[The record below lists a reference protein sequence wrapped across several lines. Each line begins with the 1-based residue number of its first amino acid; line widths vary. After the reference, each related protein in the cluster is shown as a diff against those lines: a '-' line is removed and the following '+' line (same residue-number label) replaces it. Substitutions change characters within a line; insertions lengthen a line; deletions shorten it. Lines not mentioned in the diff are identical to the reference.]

1 MEPHVVLEL
10 LLFYAVPQGDVNP
23 LAHALID
30 HFGDLPGVFDATYE
44 QLLTSDDPDVR
55 ELLSLC
61 DILVDGPFVLAERDL
76 TLRFR
81 GSRNQ
86 RLIDVPKSLEQGTV
100 VLYA

>member
-1 MEPHVVLEL
+1 M
-10 LLFYAVPQGDVNP
+10 
-23 LAHALID
+23 
-30 HFGDLPGVFDATYE
+30 
-44 QLLTSDDPDVR
+44 R

-86 RLIDVPKSLEQGTV
+86 RLIDVPKSLEQGEV
-100 VLYA
+100 VLYAD

>member
-1 MEPHVVLEL
+1 MAKEVRAAGRNVMA
-10 LLFYAVPQGDVNP
+10 YSGY
-23 LAHALID
+23 
-30 HFGDLPGVFDATYE
+30 TYE

-86 RLIDVPKSLEQGTV
+86 RLIDVPKSLEQGEV
-100 VLYA
+100 VLYAD